1 MRGIIPTVFQSSHA
15 VRTMIAKKASGS
27 QVVAKS
33 AAEWNQCPT
42 IG

>member
-15 VRTMIAKKASGS
+15 IRARIKNNARGS

-33 AAEWNQCPT
+33 FIA
-42 IG
+42 